1 VRAIVATAPGGPEVL
16 RIAEVPTPIPSD
28 IEVLIEVR
36 AAGVNRADLLQ
47 RQGLYP
53 PPPGASDI
61 IGMEVSGVVRA
72 AGELVSDVAVG
83 DAVVALIPGG
93 GYAEFVVADSRLVLP
108 MPSGLTFEQA
118 AGVPE
123 AFATVWSNV
132 FMVAGLQPEE
142 WIVIHGG
149 GSGIGTTAIQLAHQ
163 AGAHVLTTV
172 GSERKATACAGL
184 GADVVVNYRETDFV
198 DIVREHTGGQ
208 GADVILDILG
218 AAYLNRNLAALSAD
232 GRLVII
238 GLQGGAKT
246 EIDLGR
252 LLARRLSVM
261 GTTLRSRSN
270 NDKQAILEQ
279 MHEVLWPVIENRS
292 VGPLIDSVYELAD
305 AADAHAALAAGEP
318 IGKVILRVSD

>member
-1 VRAIVATAPGGPEVL
+1 MRAIVATSPGGPEVL
-16 RIAEVPTPIPSD
+16 AIADVPIPTLTD
-28 IEVLIEVR
+28 IDVLIEVR

-53 PPPGASDI
+53 PPRGASDI
-61 IGMEVSGVVRA
+61 IGMEVSGVVTGV
-72 AGELVSDVAVG
+72 GELVDDVAVG

-108 MPSGLTFEQA
+108 MPLGLTFDQA

-142 WIVIHGG
+142 WLVIHGG

-163 AGAHVLTTV
+163 AGAHVITTV
-172 GSERKATACAGL
+172 GSDRKASACAAL
-184 GADVVVNYRETDFV
+184 GAEVVVNYRDEDFV
-198 DIVREHTGGQ
+198 EAVKEHTKGD
-208 GADVILDILG
+208 GADVILDIMG
-218 AAYLNRNLAALSAD
+218 ASYLDRNLNALATD

-238 GLQGGAKT
+238 GLQGGVKT

-252 LLARRLSVM
+252 LLSRRLSVL

-270 NDKQAILEQ
+270 NDKRAILEQ
-279 MHEVLWPVIENRS
+279 MHEVIWPVIENGS
-292 VGPLIDSVYELAD
+292 VAPVIDSVFDLAD
-305 AADAHAALAAGEP
+305 ASEAHAALAGGEP
-318 IGKVILRVSD
+318 IGKIILRVNG

>member
-1 VRAIVATAPGGPEVL
+1 
-16 RIAEVPTPIPSD
+16 
-28 IEVLIEVR
+28 
-36 AAGVNRADLLQ
+36 
-47 RQGLYP
+47 LYP

-218 AAYLNRNLAALSAD
+218 AAYLDRNLAALSAD

>member
-16 RIAEVPTPIPSD
+16 RIAEVPKPIPSD

-61 IGMEVSGVVRA
+61 IGMEVSGVVRS
-72 AGELVSDVAVG
+72 AGDLVSDVAVV
-83 DAVVALIPGG
+83 DDVVALIPGG

-172 GSERKATACAGL
+172 GSERKAKACAAL
-184 GADVVVNYRETDFV
+184 GADVVVNYREADFV

-208 GADVILDILG
+208 GVDVILDIMG
-218 AAYLNRNLAALSAD
+218 AAYLDRNLASLSAD

-238 GLQGGAKT
+238 GLQGGVKS

-252 LLARRLSVM
+252 LLSRRLSVM
-261 GTTLRSRSN
+261 GTALRSRSN

-279 MHEVLWPVIENRS
+279 MHEVVWPVIENGS
-292 VGPLIDSVYELAD
+292 VVPVIDSVYELAD

>member
-1 VRAIVATAPGGPEVL
+1 VRAIVATSPGGPEVL
-16 RIAEVPTPIPSD
+16 AIADVPIPTVTD
-28 IEVLIEVR
+28 IDVLIEVR

-53 PPPGASDI
+53 PPRGASDI
-61 IGMEVSGVVRA
+61 IGMEVSGVVA
-72 AGELVSDVAVG
+72 AVGELVDDVAVG

-108 MPSGLTFEQA
+108 MPLALSFEQA

-123 AFATVWSNV
+123 AFATVWSNA

-142 WIVIHGG
+142 WLVIHGG

-163 AGAHVLTTV
+163 AGAHVITTV
-172 GSERKATACAGL
+172 GSERKAGACAAL
-184 GADVVVNYRETDFV
+184 GAEVVVNYRDEDFV
-198 DIVREHTGGQ
+198 EVVKEHTKGD
-208 GADVILDILG
+208 GADVILDIMG
-218 AAYLNRNLAALSAD
+218 AAYLDRNLNALAAD

-252 LLARRLSVM
+252 LLSRRLSVL

-270 NDKQAILEQ
+270 NDKRAILEQ
-279 MHEVLWPVIENRS
+279 MHEVVWPVIENGS
-292 VGPLIDSVYELAD
+292 VAPVIDSVYDLAEAS
-305 AADAHAALAAGEP
+305 AAHTALAGGEP
-318 IGKVILRVSD
+318 IGKIILRVSG